1 MSVFST
7 IISGFG
13 LSAPAGLNAW
23 IPLLITGVAGKIGA
37 IKLQAPFD
45 LLTNTWVLAALLF
58 LLTIEIFV
66 DKIPAVDTINDIVHT
81 FIRPVAGGILFA
93 AESGAIGGLDPT
105 VGFVLGLLS
114 AGSVHAVKATGRP
127 LVTTF
132 TGGMGNMVVSLV
144 EDMLSAITA
153 LLALIVPIVAA
164 IIMAII
170 LGVAL
175 WAILRWRARRRRR
188 QEAGLEVTPQHPNLR
203 R

>member
-1 MSVFST
+1 MNIFST

-23 IPLLITGVAGKIGA
+23 IPLLITGFAGKIGA
-37 IKLQAPFD
+37 IKLAAPFD
-45 LLTNTWVLAALLF
+45 LLTNTWVLAILLL

-93 AESGAIGGLDPT
+93 AESGTIGGLDPT

-132 TGGMGNMVVSLV
+132 TGGMGNMLVSLV
-144 EDMLSAITA
+144 EDMISAITA
-153 LLALIVPIVAA
+153 VLALIVPIVAA

-170 LGVAL
+170 LGLAL
-175 WAILRWRARRRRR
+175 WMILRWRARRRKR
-188 QEAGLEVTPQHPNLR
+188 QEAGLEVR
-203 R
+203 RDRRT